1 MSSKPKDTR
10 SEPGHAEFDELGW
23 GGGPKHLLRELV
35 ALWCVYR
42 NDQSTNIAAFEAMER
57 IAVHCWDD
65 DVQVDRPDPNFGMA
79 PETMVSVPWWVVHL
93 LGRSWRNYRTS
104 GPGKNA
110 ERAFL
115 LTEPGQGKRP
125 RIDTFNA
132 TLQRRLTALSVAVV
146 LHKAECAGDKCS
158 VESAIGNVTANY
170 GIPEDTVRDHWKAH
184 GREARATL
192 AEHLKKGG
200 NFGKSPP

>member
-10 SEPGHAEFDELGW
+10 SEPGHAELDELGW
-23 GGGPKHLLRELV
+23 GGGHEHLLQDL
-35 ALWCVYR
+35 AAFWCVYVS
-42 NDQSTNIAAFEAMER
+42 DTSTNVAAFEALER

-65 DVQVDRPDPNFGMA
+65 EVQVDRPDPNFGMP

-93 LGRSWRNYRTS
+93 LGRSWKNYRTS

-125 RIDTFNA
+125 RIDTFNT
-132 TLQRRLTALSVAVV
+132 TLQRRRTALSVAMV
-146 LHKAECAGDKCS
+146 LDKARSAGERCS
-158 VESAIGNVTANY
+158 VENAIGEVAETY
-170 GIPEDTVRDHWKAH
+170 EIREDTVRDHWKAH
-184 GREARATL
+184 GQEARATL
-192 AEHLKKGG
+192 VEHLKYGG